1 MSSWDNLREQ
11 VNQWSQKIN
20 AAVDDLADQTA
31 LQIKLSTRRGELEKE
46 FATLGKLTYQRLDPY
61 AIAESSEGSDNGD
74 SVAAEKGD
82 TLTEQ
87 INQSMSRITAIMSEI
102 KALEARLK

>member
-46 FATLGKLTYQRLDPY
+46 FATLGKLTYQRLDPS
-61 AIAESSEGSDNGD
+61 AIAESSEGID
-74 SVAAEKGD
+74 SVAAENGD

-87 INQSMSRITAIMSEI
+87 INQSMNRITAIMSEI